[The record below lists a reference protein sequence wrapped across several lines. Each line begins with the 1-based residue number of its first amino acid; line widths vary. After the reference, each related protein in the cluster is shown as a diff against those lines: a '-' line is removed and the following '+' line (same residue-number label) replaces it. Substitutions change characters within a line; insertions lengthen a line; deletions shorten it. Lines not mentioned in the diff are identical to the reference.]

1 MYLIFHDLQL
11 RILTTYTSI
20 WNLRQEL
27 FYCHG
32 ILLPINNR
40 GITIAMY
47 KISPTLLHPVVV
59 LIMCCCCENKWWVV
73 SSSQIDAQAT
83 TTIITPCYRPTPVG
97 RLIRTSWCHKKSA
110 NQVSSIA
117 NEQVKSH
124 LLENTQQSHDL
135 KMVQQT
141 ALKISAVQ
149 NKKISTIA
157 SLSPIAILSTNLR
170 SHTLHNLQYFALHRF
185 FCKA

>member
-1 MYLIFHDLQL
+1 MVEANTCNRMEHVMLKVWKYVPEKWVILFVVTWVFWKMCSIAQCANIMYLIFHDLQL

-32 ILLPINNR
+32 ILLPINNQ

-83 TTIITPCYRPTPVG
+83 TIITPCYRPTPVG
-97 RLIRTSWCHKKSA
+97 RLIRTSWCHKKVQTRYPQSPM
-110 NQVSSIA
+110 NMWKVICLKTLSKVMIWRWSSK
-117 NEQVKSH
+117 Q
-124 LLENTQQSHDL
+124 L
-135 KMVQQT
+135 
-141 ALKISAVQ
+141 
-149 NKKISTIA
+149 
-157 SLSPIAILSTNLR
+157 
-170 SHTLHNLQYFALHRF
+170 
-185 FCKA
+185 